1 MREWQQTLFL
11 TILFLLETEV
21 NTSLP
26 LYGVLGLAVVLLSV
40 LSMAVGAES
49 VDVFVALTKIFSTP
63 DAVDVIIIREVRLPR
78 TLIAIIGGATLG
90 VCGAALQ
97 GLMRNP
103 LASPGLVGSASGA
116 ALGAVTVLYFGAGV
130 MHPQSVPLAGMA
142 GSLVA
147 TALVYLLAGR
157 DANVTTLI
165 LSGVAINAMAT
176 ALMSMLLNF
185 APSPFAIRELVLWT
199 LGDLSSRSLTD
210 VYVMLPC
217 TLLGWFLLVGVGR
230 QLDALTLGERT
241 ALSLGVKPGQLRWR
255 VFVAVSLAV
264 GATVATTGMIGFIGL
279 VVPHLLRPFVSYE
292 PRRLLFASALGGSAL
307 LLLADICVRL
317 IPTQTALKVGVLT
330 SLVGAPFFL
339 FLILRSRRDGY
350 R

>member
-1 MREWQQTLFL
+1 
-11 TILFLLETEV
+11 
-21 NTSLP
+21 
-26 LYGVLGLAVVLLSV
+26 
-40 LSMAVGAES
+40 
-49 VDVFVALTKIFSTP
+49 
-63 DAVDVIIIREVRLPR
+63 
-78 TLIAIIGGATLG
+78 
-90 VCGAALQ
+90 
-97 GLMRNP
+97 MRNP

-130 MHPQSVPLAGMA
+130 VHPQSVPLAGMA

-217 TLLGWFLLVGVGR
+217 TLLGWFLLIGVGR